1 MITVVDLTSSGLT
14 TATTAYTS
22 GDMLGVQMTLTI
34 PGTRG
39 VKVAAG
45 EIMGATIIDDSAVIG
60 AVDLFFFDQSTTPAA
75 DNAANA
81 WSDADMRN
89 LVGVLSPATVITSAN
104 NKVVTCANAET
115 EIPFYAPAGKL
126 YVCAVTRTGNAV
138 FAGGATSLKY
148 RIFMDLC

>member
-1 MITVVDLTSSGLT
+1 MIFGVDLISSGLT

-39 VKVAAG
+39 NAVGG
-45 EIMGATIIDDSAVIG
+45 EIMGVTIIDDSAVIG

-81 WSDADMRN
+81 WSDADMQK
-89 LVGVLSPATVITSAN
+89 LIGVLSPATVITSAN
-104 NKVVTCANAET
+104 NKVATLTNAES
-115 EIPFYAPAGKL
+115 EIPFYAPAGVL
-126 YVCAVTRTGNAV
+126 YVCAVTRTANAV
-138 FAGGATSLKY
+138 FAAGATSLKY
-148 RIFMDLC
+148 RIFMELC